1 NLSRLGLASNEIKM
15 IPAGIGQLTNLTMLH
30 LGYNQIKVIPAEI
43 FQLTNLIEL
52 HLVSNQIEIIPV
64 GIGQLTNLTTL
75 HLGWNQIEVIPAE
88 SSILANL
95 INLNLGYNQVRTF
108 PQILNKTTNLEVLNL
123 ESNLIEFL
131 PSMIGNLKTLHDLNL
146 KNNNLTDI
154 PAEINKLFKLQSLNL
169 NQNRLQ
175 KFPTEVNKLSNL
187 QQLYLSDNQIKFLP
201 STIRDL
207 IKLERLHLD
216 GNALGQ
222 LPIELSQLHGLM
234 ELDLSK
240 NLIYQIP
247 SELGSLKRLISLD
260 LSHNCL
266 TEIPSEIL
274 EIQQLETLNLDKN
287 VRRDKVT
294 DFGKVLTYQEHLE
307 QLELIKQNAKKE
319 IQIKKDF
326 LSQVS
331 HEIKTPMNGVI
342 GSLNLIDAEQLNSEH
357 RSHINRA
364 KNSGQYLLTVINEI
378 LQFAEIEDG
387 RIVYHQEPFDLVNT
401 FRQARQILLP
411 LSEQKKIQLNL
422 DYPLTMCGKWL
433 GDRQKV
439 KQVAINLVSNAI
451 KFTMVG
457 QVKLVLKTTKFGIR
471 VEIIDTGIGIPKDQ
485 TANIFE
491 SFNQASPEIG
501 RSYGGTGLGLSI
513 SQRFVTGM
521 GGKIGVDSKI
531 GEGSNFW
538 FELPLVQVNLWKEP
552 EMEKKKSINLSNMKG
567 LVVDDNTINRF
578 IFRKFLENLGCQVDE
593 AANGTECL
601 TNYQQNQYDLILMDL
616 QMPEANGY
624 MVTEQIRQ
632 LEQSS
637 GLKRVPILAISARI
651 EEVKEQ
657 CKLAGMDGYIGKPFR
672 SDELIEQLNQVI
684 N

>member
-1 NLSRLGLASNEIKM
+1 
-15 IPAGIGQLTNLTMLH
+15 
-30 LGYNQIKVIPAEI
+30 
-43 FQLTNLIEL
+43 
-52 HLVSNQIEIIPV
+52 
-64 GIGQLTNLTTL
+64 
-75 HLGWNQIEVIPAE
+75 
-88 SSILANL
+88 
-95 INLNLGYNQVRTF
+95 
-108 PQILNKTTNLEVLNL
+108 
-123 ESNLIEFL
+123 
-131 PSMIGNLKTLHDLNL
+131 MIGNLKSLHDLNL

-175 KFPTEVNKLSNL
+175 KFPTEVNRLPNL
-187 QQLYLSDNQIKFLP
+187 RQLYLSDNQIKFLP
-201 STIRDL
+201 ETIRDL
-207 IKLERLHLD
+207 IKLEKLRLD

-222 LPIELSQLHGLM
+222 LPIELSQLNLLA

-247 SELGSLKRLISLD
+247 SELGGLKRLVSLD

-274 EIQQLETLNLDKN
+274 ELQKLETLNLDKN
-287 VRRDKVT
+287 VRRDTVT
-294 DFGKVLTYQEHLE
+294 DFGKVLTYQEHVE
-307 QLELIKQNAKKE
+307 QLELLKQNAKKE

-331 HEIKTPMNGVI
+331 HEIKTPMNGII
-342 GSLNLIDAEQLNSEH
+342 GSLNLIDTEQLNSEH

-364 KNSGQYLLTVINEI
+364 KNSGQYLLTVVNEI

-387 RIVYHQEPFDLVNT
+387 RIVHHQEPFDLVDI
-401 FRQARQILLP
+401 FKQVRQILLP

-422 DYPLTMCGKWL
+422 DYPPTMCGEWL
-433 GDRQKV
+433 GDRQKI
-439 KQVAINLVSNAI
+439 KQVVINLVANAI

-457 QVKLVLKTTKFGIR
+457 EVKLLLKTTKLGIR
-471 VEIIDTGIGIPKDQ
+471 VEIIDTGIGIPTDQ
-485 TANIFE
+485 KANIFE

-513 SQRFVTGM
+513 SQKFVIGM

-538 FELPLVQVNLWKEP
+538 FELPLVRVGLRKET

-567 LVVDDNTINRF
+567 LVVDDNMVNRF

-593 AANGTECL
+593 AVNGTECL
-601 TNYQQNQYDLILMDL
+601 TSYQQNQYDLILMDL

-651 EEVKEQ
+651 EEVQEQ
-657 CKLAGMDGYIGKPFR
+657 CKLAGMDGYVGKPFTP
-672 SDELIEQLNQVI
+672 DELVEQLNQVI